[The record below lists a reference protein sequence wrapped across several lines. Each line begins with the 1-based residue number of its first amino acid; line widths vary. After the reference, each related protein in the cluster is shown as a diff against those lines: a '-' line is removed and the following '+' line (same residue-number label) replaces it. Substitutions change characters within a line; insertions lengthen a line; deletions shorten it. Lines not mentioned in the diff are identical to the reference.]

1 MVVDGK
7 NDLNRVG
14 WFSEMGYISIGDPYK
29 SKKNGNSMRF
39 RCPYYLIYWTFC
51 NFNLMIVHIEF
62 IMRYI
67 KKYSSAL
74 LSTNLNVLPDFS
86 FYLK

>member
-29 SKKNGNSMRF
+29 PKKNGNILRF
-39 RCPYYLIYWTFC
+39 NIFDILDCLY
-51 NFNLMIVHIEF
+51 NLVIRTLPFVIVQLQTI
-62 IMRYI
+62 I
-67 KKYSSAL
+67 
-74 LSTNLNVLPDFS
+74 
-86 FYLK
+86 

>member
-29 SKKNGNSMRF
+29 SKKNGT
-39 RCPYYLIYWTFC
+39 IY
-51 NFNLMIVHIEF
+51 NIIAHDHIL
-62 IMRYI
+62 
-67 KKYSSAL
+67 SARSL
-74 LSTNLNVLPDFS
+74 
-86 FYLK
+86 